1 MVVETEFIANGV
13 PLEVV
18 RKNASHD
25 IEKTMSE
32 VTQKH
37 GLEKVLSKAVSEND
51 GIDHMERVHRHGVR
65 ETGMNFSGDRWVP
78 KLLADDACPNRKEYL
93 EDEAIDEVLEHDRND
108 KVEVDVLDVMED
120 KIEDLEDQTVDNVVV
135 IVDRKQRE
143 DVEVVGR
150 SSRGSCGNGYVWNAV
165 CRCGVSD

>member
-1 MVVETEFIANGV
+1 MVFEEDLRVEVETSNVDPETNVVDQQVDPELG
-13 PLEVV
+13 LEVV
-18 RKNASHD
+18 LENASHD

-78 KLLADDACPNRKEYL
+78 KLLADDACPNRKEDL

-120 KIEDLEDQTVDNVVV
+120 KIEDLED
-135 IVDRKQRE
+135 
-143 DVEVVGR
+143 
-150 SSRGSCGNGYVWNAV
+150 
-165 CRCGVSD
+165 

>member
-1 MVVETEFIANGV
+1 MAVEADLIANGV

-18 RKNASHD
+18 LDNASRD
-25 IEKTMSE
+25 IEKTMRE

-37 GLEKVLSKAVSEND
+37 GLEKILPKAVSEND
-51 GIDHMERVHRHGVR
+51 GIDHKERVHLHGVM

-78 KLLADDACPNRKEYL
+78 KLLADDACPNRKEDL

-120 KIEDLEDQTVDNVVV
+120 KIEDSEDH
-135 IVDRKQRE
+135 RR
-143 DVEVVGR
+143 
-150 SSRGSCGNGYVWNAV
+150 
-165 CRCGVSD
+165 RCGGRCRSETARRRRSRW

>member
-1 MVVETEFIANGV
+1 MVVETDFIANGV

-18 RKNASHD
+18 RNNASHD

-37 GLEKVLSKAVSEND
+37 GLEKVLSKAVSED
-51 GIDHMERVHRHGVR
+51 EGIDHMERVHRHGVR

-78 KLLADDACPNRKEYL
+78 KLLADDACPSRKEDS
-93 EDEAIDEVLEHDRND
+93 EDEAIDEVLEHDRNN
-108 KVEVDVLDVMED
+108 KVEVDVFDVVED
-120 KIEDLEDQTVDNVVV
+120 KIEDLEHKIVDNVVV
-135 IVDRKQRE
+135 GVDRKQRE

-150 SSRGSCGNGYVWNAV
+150 SNRGSGGNGCV
-165 CRCGVSD
+165 